1 MSKVIEKFLKYVSY
15 DTKSDEESTTV
26 PSTTGQM
33 VLAKELVKELKE
45 MGIEQVSIDENGY
58 VMATI
63 PSNIEKDV
71 PTIGFIAHMD
81 TAPDMSGENVK
92 PKFVENYDGE
102 DIILN
107 AENNIV
113 LSPKDFPELKNY
125 IGKTL
130 ITTDGTTLLGADD
143 KAGISEIMAAVEYL
157 MQNPQVPHGKICIG
171 FTPDEE
177 VGRGADLFDVK
188 KFNADFAY
196 TVDGGTVGE
205 LEYENFN
212 AAGVKISIHGR
223 NVHPGS
229 AKGKMIHSTLIANE
243 LISALPQDE
252 TPGTTEGYEGF
263 YHLTALNGEVEETK
277 LQYIIEILIRKALKI
292 EKYLSRM

>member
-1 MSKVIEKFLKYVSY
+1 MSKVVEKFLKYVSY

-26 PSTTGQM
+26 PSTKGQM
-33 VLAKELVKELKE
+33 ILAKELVKELKE
-45 MGIEQVSIDENGY
+45 MGIQEVSIDDNGY

-63 PSNIEKDV
+63 PSNVEKDV

-81 TAPDMSGENVK
+81 TAPDMSGKNVK

-107 AENNIV
+107 KENNIV

-157 MQNPQVPHGKICIG
+157 IENPNIPHGTIRIG

-177 VGRGADLFDVK
+177 VGRGADIFDVK
-188 KFNADFAY
+188 KFDADFAY
-196 TVDGGTVGE
+196 TIDGGTIGE

-212 AAGVKISIHGR
+212 AAGAKICIHGR

-243 LISALPQDE
+243 FVNSLPPNE
-252 TPGTTEGYEGF
+252 TPATTEGYEGF
-263 YHLTALNGEVEETK
+263 YHL
-277 LQYIIEILIRKALKI
+277 I
-292 EKYLSRM
+292 SS